1 MGILR
6 LYLALCVIGNHAE
19 SVLPW
24 KIHGGQDAVQ
34 VFFIISGFYM
44 QLILGDGK
52 YGTTGEFYLSR
63 WLRIAVPYAIV
74 TVLVVIA
81 SGISGFV
88 NGDFLTLAATLR
100 HEGNGMLGSALA
112 ILTNL
117 TIFCQDWIMFLSHE
131 AGSDLRITLDYRDD
145 PNPLYRYLLI
155 PPAWSVGVELMFYCV
170 APLLVRQLSSL
181 AIAAVIATS
190 LAARACCYVRFAID
204 HDPWTYR
211 FFPFELCHFCYGIL
225 ACRMMQGL
233 VSPFDRITSTTAALA
248 DRLGAW
254 FLPLLA
260 AFVLL
265 LSRTQL
271 LASQALSRT
280 AALGGGAHALAGM
293 LSHELSLA
301 TWVMMVPLLF
311 SMTRSLRS
319 DRLIGE
325 LSYPVYLVHYTT
337 VLIVGAV
344 LAGLRLPAAIT
355 GEVAAIVSVSVAAL
369 LQNVILQPCEDWRQR
384 FVRKAFVRA
393 KA

>member
-34 VFFIISGFYM
+34 AFFIISGFYM

-52 YGTTGEFYLSR
+52 YGTIGEFYLSR

-81 SGISGFV
+81 SGISGLV
-88 NGDFLTLAATLR
+88 DGDFLTLAATLR
-100 HEGNGMLGSALA
+100 HEGNGMLGSAFA
-112 ILTNL
+112 ILSNL
-117 TIFCQDWIMFLSHE
+117 TIFFQDWIMFLSHD
-131 AGSDLRITLDYRDD
+131 AGSELRFTLDFRED
-145 PNPLYRYLLI
+145 PNPLYRYLWI
-155 PPAWSVGVELMFYCV
+155 PPAWSVGVELMFYCI
-170 APLLVRQLSSL
+170 APLLVRRLSTL
-181 AIAAVIATS
+181 AVAAVVATS
-190 LAARACCYVRFAID
+190 LAARAYCYARFGID

-225 ACRMMQGL
+225 ACRMMQGWA
-233 VSPFDRITSTTAALA
+233 SPFDRVTSTTSGLA

-260 AFVLL
+260 AVVLL
-265 LSRTQL
+265 LSRMQL
-271 LASQALSRT
+271 LASQALSRIAT
-280 AALGGGAHALAGM
+280 VGGGSNGLAG
-293 LSHELSLA
+293 LVSHELSLA

-311 SMTRSLRS
+311 SMTRRLRS

-325 LSYPVYLVHYTT
+325 LSYPVYLVHYTI

-344 LAGLRLPAAIT
+344 LAGLRLPAAMT
-355 GEVAAIVSVSVAAL
+355 GEVAAIVSVSVAAV
-369 LQNVILQPCEDWRQR
+369 LQSTILQPCEDWRQR
-384 FVRKAFVRA
+384 FVRKAFGRG